1 MSELFDGAKL
11 ALERA
16 KEKATPVIQDVK
28 ETIADA
34 RELAAPAIEDAVEKV
49 KDVAADVRE
58 KAAPVVGGAVDA
70 VKEGVEK
77 IGGLFKKDAPAP
89 DVDVKNDFFSE
100 LEVQAHLQKQAAMAQ
115 AEEMQRRMHEMLH
128 GKKDE

>member
-1 MSELFDGAKL
+1 MSELLDGAKL
-11 ALERA
+11 ALDRA
-16 KEKATPVIQDVK
+16 KEKAAPVIRDVR
-28 ETIADA
+28 ETVADA
-34 RELAAPAIEDAVEKV
+34 RELAAPAIEDAVDKV

-58 KAAPVVGGAVDA
+58 KAAPVVDKVSDV

-77 IGGLFKKDAPAP
+77 VGGLFKKDAPAP

-100 LEVQAHLQKQAAMAQ
+100 LEMQAHMQRNAAQAQ
-115 AEEMQRRMHEMLH
+115 AEEMQRRLHEMLH